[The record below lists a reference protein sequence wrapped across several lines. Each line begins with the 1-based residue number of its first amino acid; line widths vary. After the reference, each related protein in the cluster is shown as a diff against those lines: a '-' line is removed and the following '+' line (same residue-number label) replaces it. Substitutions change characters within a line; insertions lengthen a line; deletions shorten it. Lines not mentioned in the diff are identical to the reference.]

1 MKALLMSAPGHV
13 ALSEVELPALQ
24 DNQVLIKI
32 KMSGICTN
40 DVRDYLG
47 DCDYSYPR
55 IGGHEYCGSIAKMGD
70 GVSRGRFHVGQNVVT
85 YIIEDCK
92 ECYFCKTDHE
102 NICEEHPRSRVFH
115 NDDGI
120 SGYCGFAEYAIAD
133 ACDLIVYEEEISY
146 EKMAFTEPVACVINS
161 IERVDIR
168 FGQDVL
174 VIGGGTMGL
183 LHVMLLR
190 QRGARVFVSEPVAE
204 RRERALAL
212 GAHAALDPTACDP
225 VAAIHGYTQ
234 GRGADAVF
242 NTCAH
247 PAIAAQAVQMTAACG
262 TCVMFSSIHPRED
275 VPVDAGALHSF
286 QKTVTGAVSPTVR
299 SYFEAVQMI
308 DKGLI
313 DPTPLIEG
321 VFDYTD
327 FQTAMDTAIRP
338 DTYKVLVRFG
348 E

>member
-13 ALSEVELPALQ
+13 ALSDVELRELKE
-24 DNQVLIKI
+24 NEVLIQV
-32 KMSGICTN
+32 KMAGICTN
-40 DVRDYLG
+40 DIRDYLG

-55 IGGHEYCGSIAKMGD
+55 IGGHEYCGVIAKMGSA
-70 GVSRGRFHVGQNVVT
+70 VNTQRFSLGQNVVT

-92 ECYFCKTDHE
+92 QCYFCKTGHE
-102 NICEEHPRSRVFH
+102 NICEKHPRSQVFH

-120 SGYCGFAEYAIAD
+120 SGYCGFAEYVIAD
-133 ACDLIVYEEEISY
+133 ADDLIVYERETSY

-161 IERVDIR
+161 IEQVDVR

-190 QRGARVFVSEPVAE
+190 QRGARVFVSEPMVE
-204 RRERALAL
+204 RRERALKL
-212 GAHAALDPTACDP
+212 GAAEAIDPTACDP
-225 VAAIHGYTQ
+225 VEATKSLTQ
-234 GRGADAVF
+234 GRGADYVF

-247 PAIAAQAVQMTAACG
+247 PSIAVQAVQMTAPCG
-262 TCVMFSSIHPRED
+262 ACVMFSSIHPRED
-275 VPVDAGALHSF
+275 VSIDASAIHSL
-286 QKTVTGAVSPTVR
+286 QMTVTGAVSPTVR
-299 SYFEAVQMI
+299 SYFESVQMI
-308 DKGLI
+308 DKGLL
-313 DPTPLIEG
+313 DPTTLIEG

-327 FQTAMDTAIRP
+327 FQAAMDTAIRS
-338 DTYKVLVRFG
+338 DTYKVLVKFG